1 MSLSSFVKLKVQRSR
16 GSQNKSLPN
25 KYYAELTHHMFDE
38 GQKAPNMGS
47 TADALADI
55 LEIDNEQFR
64 SDL

>member
-16 GSQNKSLPN
+16 GSQNKSLLN

-38 GQKAPNMGS
+38 GLKAPNMGS